1 MFVHAVI
8 TPVDLHRI
16 YLNQFI
22 IFVCQWKIKEYFVLQ
37 QLNNS
42 CIYNNVSINTLIVQL
57 SREIMKL
64 GVWLLSQLATLFVV
78 TGLYYLPCV
87 YSV

>member
-8 TPVDLHRI
+8 TPLDLHRI